1 MDHAE
6 VREYLELAAA
16 EPGGIDRLVAGDT
29 LDAAAVAGHL
39 AGCPDCTDEF
49 ARLRRAS
56 AVIRDAIRATAPPE
70 LKARTLAF
78 VAAVGRERGPGTTVG
93 SAAISGPATGATGTE
108 SAGRR
113 GAGRLLPWAAGIA
126 ALLVVAVAATS
137 IVVGSVR
144 DAAEREQAAVVE
156 ALVKVTTASLRI
168 GGEADAERV
177 GLTATGGAGASGTL
191 VFSPGTHELL
201 VVTSGLAEPPAGKEY
216 RCWVDAGGERS
227 RVGKMFFGGGLSYW
241 VGPVDAVGDLP
252 PGSRFAISLV
262 DVATDVTEGDPV
274 LVGET

>member
-78 VAAVGRERGPGTTVG
+78 VAAIGRERGPGTTVG
-93 SAAISGPATGATGTE
+93 SAAVPGPATGATGTE

-113 GAGRLLPWAAGIA
+113 AGRLLPWTAGIA
-126 ALLVVAVAATS
+126 ALVVVAVAGTA
-137 IVVGSVR
+137 IVVGSDR
-144 DAAEREQAAVVE
+144 DAAGREQAAVVE

-177 GLTATGGAGASGTL
+177 GLTAPGGADANGTL

-201 VVTSGLAEPPAGKEY
+201 VVTSGLTEPPAGKEY

-262 DVATDVTEGDPV
+262 DVATDATEGDPV